1 MAADNVQQDTS
12 QFTRIYTLAVPAG
25 IKRDGTYFETD
36 EYTDGVWCRFQRGV
50 PKKMGGYRSI
60 FTSLVGIYR
69 GMVAQPYNG
78 VNYIFAGNYKELDV
92 FTTGTTFATGSG
104 PFPVTIL
111 PGTAFVPVANSNSIT
126 STITIS
132 GNAVATFPNTSHL
145 IFQQTSNAT
154 TFTVSSA
161 TYGSNVTTVTLTGG
175 TVPSNA
181 NTVYLTSNAVF
192 TPDPVNGPYL
202 NNWQF
207 DAQFSPYGGQLY
219 VLAHPAKDLV
229 NIDSGVASQVLIG
242 QITPGN
248 NYSWSFTGLSDS
260 QGQFPTYKPISVDGG
275 VCVLYP
281 FIFVYGSHGFIAN
294 NNVNGTYG
302 NQNFY
307 DWNGP
312 LANQV
317 NVGSSKI
324 VKGLPMR
331 GGTNAP
337 SGLFWATD
345 SLIRVTFN
353 PAGSTASTVPSTY
366 WNYDIVSSQIS
377 IMSSNAVVEMD
388 GAYWWMGI
396 DRFYVYNGSVQVLPN
411 DKNVNYLFDNINYE
425 QRQKVWATKVPRYN
439 EIWFFYPRGTATEC
453 TDAIIYN
460 VKDKIWYDAGQAV
473 GAQRSCGYTTELF
486 PNPIWI
492 DWNYDPILGTAVDV
506 IAHPASL
513 PAPLST
519 QFYLAGDQTATFS
532 PGDSVT
538 FSNVPQN
545 PTYLITGS
553 QNIYNTT
560 VKPPGVTLVTVS
572 TAISP
577 LPVVGEP
584 VYYITGG
591 YNVWQHEYGQNQIA
605 LNGETAIYSS
615 ITTSDISWI
624 SGTPGGDSLIG
635 VNRRM
640 HIRRVEPNFLQS
652 GEMSMTILGR
662 KFASGTMTEDE
673 QDSGPYYF
681 NPNTGKIDL
690 RVEHRLIQLK
700 FESNILGGNFEM
712 GKLVITA
719 EYGDERP

>member
-1 MAADNVQQDTS
+1 MAADNIQQDTS
-12 QFTRIYTLAVPAG
+12 QFTRIYTLAVPPG

-69 GMVAQPYNG
+69 GMIAQPYNG

-104 PFPVTIL
+104 PFAVTIL

-126 STITIS
+126 STITVS
-132 GNAVATFPNTSHL
+132 GNTVSTFPNSSTL
-145 IFQQTSNAT
+145 TFQQTSNAT
-154 TFTVSSA
+154 TYTVSSA

-175 TVPSNA
+175 TVPNSA

-331 GGTNAP
+331 GGTNSP

-353 PAGSTASTVPSTY
+353 PAGSTAATTPSTY

-396 DRFYVYNGSVQVLPN
+396 DRFYVYNGSVQV
-411 DKNVNYLFDNINYE
+411 
-425 QRQKVWATKVPRYN
+425 
-439 EIWFFYPRGTATEC
+439 
-453 TDAIIYN
+453 
-460 VKDKIWYDAGQAV
+460 
-473 GAQRSCGYTTELF
+473 
-486 PNPIWI
+486 
-492 DWNYDPILGTAVDV
+492 
-506 IAHPASL
+506 PA
-513 PAPLST
+513 
-519 QFYLAGDQTATFS
+519 
-532 PGDSVT
+532 
-538 FSNVPQN
+538 
-545 PTYLITGS
+545 
-553 QNIYNTT
+553 
-560 VKPPGVTLVTVS
+560 K
-572 TAISP
+572 
-577 LPVVGEP
+577 
-584 VYYITGG
+584 
-591 YNVWQHEYGQNQIA
+591 
-605 LNGETAIYSS
+605 
-615 ITTSDISWI
+615 
-624 SGTPGGDSLIG
+624 
-635 VNRRM
+635 
-640 HIRRVEPNFLQS
+640 
-652 GEMSMTILGR
+652 
-662 KFASGTMTEDE
+662 
-673 QDSGPYYF
+673 
-681 NPNTGKIDL
+681 
-690 RVEHRLIQLK
+690 
-700 FESNILGGNFEM
+700 
-712 GKLVITA
+712 
-719 EYGDERP
+719 